1 ERATDEVM
9 LVAALIAAP
18 DGATKVSA
26 IAAGYFGP
34 SAIAE
39 RVVKPIKVFDQPV
52 VDTLGPIPY
61 EQLNASLDASFPR
74 GARNYW
80 KSHFCE
86 QLTDEAIE
94 TIIDCHRKCPSP
106 MAMASIEHFTV
117 RPHASRP
124 RRPHLRCA
132 GGFNVL
138 ALSQWR
144 SPAGDAAGL
153 GWARETD
160 AALTPFGGSSQYVNY
175 LDQDDAGAAALA
187 AAY

>member
-1 ERATDEVM
+1 
-9 LVAALIAAP
+9 
-18 DGATKVSA
+18 
-26 IAAGYFGP
+26 
-34 SAIAE
+34 
-39 RVVKPIKVFDQPV
+39 KVFDQPV

-106 MAMASIEHFTV
+106 MAMVSIEHFHGAATRV
-117 RPHASRP
+117 KTAKTAFA
-124 RRPHLRCA
+124 LR
-132 GGFNVL
+132 GRGFNVL
-138 ALSQWR
+138 ALSQWS

-160 AALTPFGGSSQYVNY
+160 AALKPSAGRVNTSTTSTRTTPALPPSPRRMDRMSSGYSRSRP
-175 LDQDDAGAAALA
+175 GTTRTT
-187 AAY
+187 